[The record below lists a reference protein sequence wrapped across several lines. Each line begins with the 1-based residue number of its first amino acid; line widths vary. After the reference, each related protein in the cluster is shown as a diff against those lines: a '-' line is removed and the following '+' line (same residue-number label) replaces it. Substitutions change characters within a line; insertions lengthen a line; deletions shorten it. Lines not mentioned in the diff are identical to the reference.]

1 MTSILSRRE
10 KLVYL
15 GLAFVAY
22 LLFRHL
28 LGPLAGLDGWL
39 LTVAAYGFAVAAA
52 TGYLY
57 HRLRPRGPR
66 PAREE

>member
-1 MTSILSRRE
+1 MASILSRRE
-10 KLVYL
+10 KFSYL

-28 LGPLAGLDGWL
+28 LGPLAGLDGWP
-39 LTVAAYGFAVAAA
+39 LTVAAYGFAIGVATA
-52 TGYLY
+52 YLY
-57 HRLRPRGPR
+57 QRLRPRGPP